1 MYQRGI
7 EREFK
12 MNSNRFLPFHELQS
26 SDGSEPIA
34 TIWSDFESMRKF
46 PKASDKV
53 YSTSVIHYGTIDK
66 KELPCLDCSMYD
78 ICRDEAIECRAFRKW
93 VSTGDYDIVH
103 RELKLRKCA

>member
-1 MYQRGI
+1 
-7 EREFK
+7 
-12 MNSNRFLPFHELQS
+12 MNSNHFRSFSELQS

-66 KELPCLDCSMYD
+66 KELPCEGCSMYD
-78 ICRDEAIECRAFRKW
+78 ICRTEKIECRAFRNW
-93 VSTGDYDIVH
+93 VSTGDYNIKYL
-103 RELKLRKCA
+103 ELKLRKCA